1 MAVAPNHFQ
10 NEQAMLDGLVLLVLL
25 ASVTYLGALALRGAA
40 VRLRPVTSAL
50 RSPASL
56 LGVLVT
62 FASPSAAHARPASSP
77 SRPVAGAVPPWSETS
92 GFPPPRPL
100 VRIGDARELRTET
113 DAGPDGRL
121 GAPAGAHPAVHPG
134 AEHDNVR
141 PLFPRA
147 GSDESRRGAVDL
159 ERRRSMTRH
168 PSSASPIRARSS
180 CGRYVV
186 RHGDTLW
193 DIAARLLGTNDARRV
208 ARYWPR
214 IHRLNRALIGPDPS
228 LILPGMVLVLPDE
241 CAS

>member
-10 NEQAMLDGLVLLVLL
+10 NGQAMLDGLVLLVLL
-25 ASVTYLGALALRGAA
+25 ASVTHLGTLALRGAA
-40 VRLRPVTSAL
+40 LRLRPLTSLL

-56 LGVLVT
+56 LGVAVT
-62 FASPSAAHARPASSP
+62 FASPTVAPARPASSP
-77 SRPVAGAVPPWSETS
+77 SLPVAGAVPPWSETS

-100 VRIGDARELRTET
+100 VRIGDARGLRAET
-113 DAGPDGRL
+113 DAGPAGPL
-121 GAPAGAHPAVHPG
+121 GSAAGAHPAVHPG
-134 AEHDNVR
+134 AELDNVR

-147 GSDESRRGAVDL
+147 GHYDSPGDAVDR

-168 PSSASPIRARSS
+168 PSSTNPVRERSS

-193 DIAARLLGTNDARRV
+193 DIAARLLDTNDARRV

-241 CAS
+241 CAR